1 LRQKINETDLLSA
14 ATVPAKA
21 PLPEYCRVLGY
32 LRPAINFEIRL
43 PHQRRKR
50 RVPHGWLWGFCGA
63 LDSNNMTLTN
73 GRTSA

>member
-1 LRQKINETDLLSA
+1 MRQKINETDLLSA

-43 PHQRRKR
+43 PTKDWN
-50 RVPHGWLWGFCGA
+50 GEFLAGCGGFC
-63 LDSNNMTLTN
+63 DSSTAT
-73 GRTSA
+73 T